1 MKLIVGLGNPGKNYG
16 GTRHNFGFEF
26 LDFLADDLDFSFQ
39 KSAKFKAEFA
49 EVKNDLHQKVFFLK
63 PQTFMN
69 LSGESVHALMG
80 FYKLTLDEILVI
92 HDDVDLPFG
101 KIRFVREGGSGG
113 HNGINSIVNVCGSS
127 SFNRLKLGVGRP
139 KVVQQEVADHVL
151 EKFNSE
157 EKKDLQKIF
166 QTCAE
171 ALKIYLAEGI
181 QAAMNRYN

>member
-1 MKLIVGLGNPGKNYG
+1 MKLIVGLGNPGKNYE

-26 LDFLADDLDFSFQ
+26 LDFVADDFNFSFQ

-49 EVKNDLHQKVFFLK
+49 EIKNEAHQKIFFLK
-63 PQTFMN
+63 PQTYMN
-69 LSGESVHALMG
+69 LSGESVQALLS
-80 FYKLTLDEILVI
+80 FYKMTLGDILVI
-92 HDDVDLPFG
+92 HDDIDLPFG

-113 HNGINSIVNVCGSS
+113 HNGIHSIAGICGGQ
-127 SFNRLKLGVGRP
+127 SFHRLKLGVGRP
-139 KVVQQEVADHVL
+139 KVVQQDVTDHVL

-157 EKKDLQKIF
+157 EKKNTKKIF

-181 QAAMNRYN
+181 QVAMNQFN